1 MTNIFS
7 SLNQYIR
14 NSITPTYGDL
24 LNNTGK
30 EDMIKRTLT
39 GEELTYYNT
48 IKETDMKRLCIS
60 GGNNKNNDVVM
71 ENKIDKYVSGIG
83 KVQQVM

>member
-1 MTNIFS
+1 MGNIFA

-24 LNNTGK
+24 LNNTSK

-39 GEELTYYNT
+39 GEELAYFN
-48 IKETDMKRLCIS
+48 ILKDTDFKRLCIS

-71 ENKIDKYVSGIG
+71 ENKVDRYVSGVG

>member
-24 LNNTGK
+24 LNNTSK
-30 EDMIKRTLT
+30 EDMIKRTLI

-60 GGNNKNNDVVM
+60 GGNNKNNDIVI

>member
-30 EDMIKRTLT
+30 DDMIKRTLI

-71 ENKIDKYVSGIG
+71 ENKIDRYVSGIG